1 MQTQNLNA
9 SERKEPDKA
18 FTEFS
23 LNCITAVEYFPTK
36 ALGSAPGTL
45 EQNTIAPYR
54 DSLV

>member
-1 MQTQNLNA
+1 MPVT
-9 SERKEPDKA
+9 EIEPDKA
-18 FTEFS
+18 FTEFGLS
-23 LNCITAVEYFPTK
+23 CITAVEYFPTK